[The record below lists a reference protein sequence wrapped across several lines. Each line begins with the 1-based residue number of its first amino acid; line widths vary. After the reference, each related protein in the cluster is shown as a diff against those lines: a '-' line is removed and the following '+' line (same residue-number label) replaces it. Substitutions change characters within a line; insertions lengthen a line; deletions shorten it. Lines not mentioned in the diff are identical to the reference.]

1 MLWTKTNSHP
11 SLTKKDLEGE
21 AEAEEGEALGKTG
34 VKIPIKKTDD
44 LKEATKMTIPD

>member
-1 MLWTKTNSHP
+1 MDKDKFAP
-11 SLTKKDLEGE
+11 IAYKDKDLDE

-34 VKIPIKKTDD
+34 VKIPIKKTDE

>member
-1 MLWTKTNSHP
+1 MDKDKFAP
-11 SLTKKDLEGE
+11 IAYKDKDLEGE